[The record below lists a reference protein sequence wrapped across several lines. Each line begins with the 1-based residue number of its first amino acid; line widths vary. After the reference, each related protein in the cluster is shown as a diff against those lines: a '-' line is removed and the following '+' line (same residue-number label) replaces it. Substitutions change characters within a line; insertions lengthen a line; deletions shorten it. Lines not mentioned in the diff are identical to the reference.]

1 MNMAPLRQEVRALL
15 PDNNIDQAKAP
26 EIHECI
32 ATLRKELKD
41 FTQKHPDFNA
51 LDVRRRYYE
60 LIPELAPLFIYRN
73 SPFYYEAGINGGWY
87 VNKPGWT
94 PRELTLKFMSEKVPQ
109 EEQKVFSARSKQNY
123 ILCCGFFTDEVHHIP
138 PFQNIL
144 KHGYKYFHDKA
155 LSELPNC
162 KTDEERAFLETAAV
176 GLEAVHKLQLKF
188 ATIARVVRR

>member
-1 MNMAPLRQEVRALL
+1 MNAEYMKPLRQEVRALL
-15 PDNNIDQAKAP
+15 PDNNIDPAKAP

-32 ATLRKELKD
+32 ATLRKELKV

-94 PRELTLKFMSEKVPQ
+94 PRELTIQFMSEKVPQ
-109 EEQKVFSARSKQNY
+109 
-123 ILCCGFFTDEVHHIP
+123 
-138 PFQNIL
+138 
-144 KHGYKYFHDKA
+144 
-155 LSELPNC
+155 
-162 KTDEERAFLETAAV
+162 
-176 GLEAVHKLQLKF
+176 
-188 ATIARVVRR
+188 